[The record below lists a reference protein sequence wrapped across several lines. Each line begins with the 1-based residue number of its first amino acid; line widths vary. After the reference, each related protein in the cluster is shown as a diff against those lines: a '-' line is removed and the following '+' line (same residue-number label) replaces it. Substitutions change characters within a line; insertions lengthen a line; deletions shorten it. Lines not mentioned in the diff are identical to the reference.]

1 MIFSENKKEI
11 RVMFTPFRDGL
22 QSVFG
27 GKTRLKDIL
36 PAIEASAAA
45 GIKHFEFGG
54 GARFQAPF
62 FYVGEN
68 PFFCMSEIRKA
79 VGPDADL
86 QILTR
91 SVSGVT
97 LTTQRTTT
105 LALQAK
111 LMRKH
116 GTTIDRNF
124 DFMNDVDN
132 LVKTGQ
138 PIVDSGMHHQVCV
151 ALMGLPFKSDKAH
164 TPDFYI
170 GIVRDLLKRDIQFDS
185 VCLKD
190 ASGTTS
196 PRTCY
201 ETAKGIKKILPP
213 EIPLVQ
219 HTHDTAST
227 AVACYMAGIA
237 GGVDGIDLAV
247 RPLASGTSQ
256 PDVRSMAHSLKG
268 TGFSLD
274 IDPSKMDEIES
285 LLNKSLSEY
294 EFNPVTTSADARVVG
309 FPMPGGAIGPN
320 VHMMKSAG
328 ILDKYSDVLAEFP
341 EVVRAGGGWTSVTPG
356 SQQYWLQAFNN
367 VLHGRWEKI
376 DAGYGKSVLGY
387 FGRPPLPPDP
397 EVVKIASEKLE
408 LPPFDGDPLEEAPDT
423 LTEAENALKERG
435 IKITDEN
442 KFLVAAAIVPG
453 KNMELNEGIRLLEK
467 RSKITL
473 PLKKEE
479 SGNQKTNSI
488 TTPTKTSVTVTE
500 GNNTRTYEVVI
511 EPPASSKSPTTP
523 NQTAVTPSNGGQTK
537 DIFSPF
543 EGNVEV
549 VEVNV
554 KAGDVVT
561 QGQVVAAVEAMKAK
575 HDVKAPCA
583 GRVSAVHASIGN
595 EVSAGKPIMT
605 IEA

>member
-1 MIFSENKKEI
+1 MRQQKE
-11 RVMFTPFRDGL
+11 
-22 QSVFG
+22 S
-27 GKTRLKDIL
+27 
-36 PAIEASAAA
+36 
-45 GIKHFEFGG
+45 
-54 GARFQAPF
+54 
-62 FYVGEN
+62 
-68 PFFCMSEIRKA
+68 
-79 VGPDADL
+79 
-86 QILTR
+86 
-91 SVSGVT
+91 
-97 LTTQRTTT
+97 
-105 LALQAK
+105 
-111 LMRKH
+111 
-116 GTTIDRNF
+116 
-124 DFMNDVDN
+124 
-132 LVKTGQ
+132 
-138 PIVDSGMHHQVCV
+138 
-151 ALMGLPFKSDKAH
+151 
-164 TPDFYI
+164 
-170 GIVRDLLKRDIQFDS
+170 
-185 VCLKD
+185 
-190 ASGTTS
+190 
-196 PRTCY
+196 
-201 ETAKGIKKILPP
+201 KKILPP

-435 IKITDEN
+435 IEITDEN

-523 NQTAVTPSNGGQTK
+523 NQTATTPSNGGQTK

-583 GRVSAVHASIGN
+583 GRVTAVHASIGN

>member
-62 FYVGEN
+62 FYVGED

-435 IKITDEN
+435 IEITDEN

-554 KAGDVVT
+554 KAGDAVT

>member
-170 GIVRDLLKRDIQFDS
+170 SIVRDLLKRDIQFDS

-387 FGRPPLPPDP
+387 FGCPPLPPDP

>member
-62 FYVGEN
+62 FYVGED

-387 FGRPPLPPDP
+387 FGCPPLPPDP

-435 IKITDEN
+435 IEISDEN

-543 EGNVEV
+543 EGNVEL

-554 KAGDVVT
+554 KAGDAVT

>member
-62 FYVGEN
+62 FYVGED

-170 GIVRDLLKRDIQFDS
+170 SIVRDLLKRDIQFDS

-435 IKITDEN
+435 IEITDEN

-523 NQTAVTPSNGGQTK
+523 NQTAATPSNGGQTK

-554 KAGDVVT
+554 KAGDAVT